1 MIFKKISNM
10 SSANPECDTAGL
22 VANEVASASVTVEG
36 PNRGDA
42 RVPIPNSN
50 VVETDVFR

>member
-1 MIFKKISNM
+1 M

-22 VANEVASASVTVEG
+22 VANEVPASASVTVEG

>member
-1 MIFKKISNM
+1 MRFKKPSNM